1 MTKLQSTLLLIFV
14 SIASISCYGQNK
26 KTYKVNTI
34 AFYNLENLFDT
45 ENDPTKYDEASPMM
59 EMSAELR
66 KKVYPK
72 KLKNMAKVISEI
84 GLEVTKNT
92 PAIIGV
98 AEVENRKVLEDLINQ
113 PQLRDKNYGI
123 IHEDSPDERG
133 IDVAMLYR
141 KDVFKP
147 KSISSHTLKL
157 FRNNNPEKRDHTRD
171 QLLVSGLLDGDEIH
185 MIVNHWPSR
194 SGGEAASRSKRE
206 KAAALNKKIIDSLH
220 AIDPYTKVLTMGDFN
235 DGPYNT
241 SIKEVLGAKAE
252 KEETKLKEM
261 YNPMENMQKK
271 QGIGTIAYRDSWDLF
286 DQIIVSQGF
295 LKGDYSSYQF
305 YKAGVFNPNYLV
317 NPRGKYKGYPFRSF
331 SGGGFTD
338 GYSDHFPVYIYVIK
352 ETD

>member
-1 MTKLQSTLLLIFV
+1 MNKLNTTLLLIFICIT
-14 SIASISCYGQNK
+14 SLSFAQSK

-34 AFYNLENLFDT
+34 AFYNVENLFDT

-59 EMSAELR
+59 EMSAALR
-66 KKVYPK
+66 EEVYPK
-72 KLKNMAKVISEI
+72 KLKNMAKVIAEI
-84 GLEVTKNT
+84 GADVTKNA

-98 AEVENRKVLEDLINQ
+98 AEVENRKVLEDLVNE
-113 PQLRDKNYGI
+113 PVLRDKNYGI

-133 IDVAMLYR
+133 IDVALLYR

-147 KSISSHTLKL
+147 KSVSSHTLKL
-157 FRNNNPEKRDHTRD
+157 FRKNNPEKRDHTRD
-171 QLLVSGLLDGDEIH
+171 QLLVSGLLDGDEMH
-185 MIVNHWPSR
+185 FIVNHWPSR

-206 KAAALNKKIIDSLH
+206 KAAALNVKIIDSLM
-220 AIDPYTKVLTMGDFN
+220 AIDPYSKIVTMGDFN

-252 KEETKLKEM
+252 KEDTKVKEL

-286 DQIIVSQGF
+286 DQIIISQAF
-295 LKGDYSSYQF
+295 LKEDYSTYQY

-331 SGGGFTD
+331 SGGGFTG

-352 ETD
+352 EVN

>member
-1 MTKLQSTLLLIFV
+1 MNKLNTTLLLLFICITSF
-14 SIASISCYGQNK
+14 SYAQK

-59 EMSAELR
+59 EMSVALR
-66 KKVYPK
+66 EEVYPK

-84 GLEVTKNT
+84 GADVTKNA

-98 AEVENRKVLEDLINQ
+98 AEVENRKVLEDLVNQ
-113 PQLRDKNYGI
+113 PVLRNKNYGI

-133 IDVAMLYR
+133 IDVALLYR

-147 KSISSHTLKL
+147 KSVSSHTLKL
-157 FRNNNPEKRDHTRD
+157 FRKNNPEKRDHTRD
-171 QLLVSGLLDGDEIH
+171 QLLVSGLLDGDEMH
-185 MIVNHWPSR
+185 FIVNHWPSR

-206 KAAALNKKIIDSLH
+206 KAAALNKKIIDSLL
-220 AIDPYTKVLTMGDFN
+220 AIEPYAKIVTMGDFN

-252 KEETKLKEM
+252 KEDTKVKEL

-286 DQIIVSQGF
+286 DQIIISQAF
-295 LKGDYSSYQF
+295 LKEDYSTYQY

-331 SGGGFTD
+331 SGGGFTG

-352 ETD
+352 EVN